1 MARIQAVCTR
11 ITLSP
16 SWDVSFVYF
25 KPTEKFV
32 FLEGQFVV
40 IETQLHGKPY
50 KKPYSIATTYKEFLA
65 TGEIGIITKRTSET
79 WMSAYL
85 TKWITIWAQVTLI
98 WPAGRYIDQK
108 SSKNYFFISVWS
120 GLGPNYSLLQAAHQ
134 NTLTT
139 NESSWRIVNLFGE
152 RHYAHILPDVEQLF
166 VTTQSD
172 TTKHLLYLSQET
184 QLPPMYHQGRIQL
197 GIDEALEFLWE
208 DFAAYICGTPAM
220 VNDIKQEL
228 LQRNVSPSRIIVE
241 KY

>member
-1 MARIQAVCTR
+1 
-11 ITLSP
+11 
-16 SWDVSFVYF
+16 
-25 KPTEKFV
+25 
-32 FLEGQFVV
+32 
-40 IETQLHGKPY
+40 
-50 KKPYSIATTYKEFLA
+50 
-65 TGEIGIITKRTSET
+65 
-79 WMSAYL
+79 MSAYL
-85 TKWITIWAQVTLI
+85 TKWITIWAEVTLI

-139 NESSWRIVNLFGE
+139 NGSSWRIVNLFGE